1 MLRSWLTILPLALCL
16 NACVIDGLL
25 IDHLSRQSHP
35 LMPDPAPSTI
45 NGQVAELPKATV
57 QVLGADGKAMTG
69 LGTTAGDDGS
79 FALVVDG
86 ATSLRN
92 VIVTAS
98 LGRDQWLGILPFL
111 PAQTSVLDPAR
122 TFALADLS
130 PGMTEMGAT
139 STALALLMVG
149 RARLSGQGLG
159 AVSSDALTATLMTV
173 NDALLA
179 NGPALVTFA
188 AMVARIGATPA
199 LAGDGTPLL
208 PYDVAGKGSLL
219 NLAFLQQ
226 GPVDYDGDG
235 QPDTST
241 AAFDKALADA
251 IATFAFQADCY
262 PPDRIRVVL
271 TSRIQKSAKNANCE
285 DYLPFTWAPEGDGKR
300 MFVTGGIHKDTP
312 KCGPARSDHCLS
324 AAQID
329 NANKALGNW
338 APNVV
343 PMYDDGSNGDAVSGD
358 GIWTASFDLPW
369 WDPATAPDGSA
380 VRIAY
385 KFTYGTPKQGWTDSE
400 EFPGNQRIL
409 ELVDDN
415 GDHVVTRFDLFAD
428 ETSNK
433 DKANMLSPAKGGCG
447 VNTWPSVTAKGCSS
461 DTHERAAD
469 LNGDCVIDGWPPPSP
484 SGAITV
490 PCPKG

>member
-1 MLRSWLTILPLALCL
+1 MLRSWSLLLPLTLCL
-16 NACVIDGLL
+16 NACVMDGLV
-25 IDHLSRQSHP
+25 IDHLSRQQHP
-35 LMPDPAPSTI
+35 LMPDPAPNTI
-45 NGQVAELPKATV
+45 TGHAAGLPMASV
-57 QVLGADGKAMTG
+57 QLLGSDGKA
-69 LGTTAGDDGS
+69 LGVSATAGVDTRFS
-79 FALVVDG
+79 LVVEG

-92 VIVTAS
+92 VIVTAA
-98 LGRDQWLGILPFL
+98 LGRRQWLGIVPFL

-130 PGMTEMGAT
+130 PGMTELGVN
-139 STALALLMVG
+139 STALALLMIG

-159 AVSSDALTATLMTV
+159 SVSSDALTTTLMSV
-173 NDALLA
+173 NDALMA
-179 NGPALVTFA
+179 GDPALVTFA
-188 AMVARIGATPA
+188 AMAARIGAAPS
-199 LAGDGTPLL
+199 LAADASPVL
-208 PYDVAGKGSLL
+208 PYDATGKESLL
-219 NLAFLQQ
+219 RPEFLLQ
-226 GPVDYDGDG
+226 GQVDVDGDT
-235 QPDTST
+235 QADTT
-241 AAFDKALADA
+241 TQAFDAALAKAL
-251 IATFAFQADCY
+251 ATFAFQADCY
-262 PPDRIRVVL
+262 AQDRVRVVL
-271 TSRIQKSAKNANCE
+271 TSRIEKSVKNANCE
-285 DYLPFTWAPEGDGKR
+285 DFLPFTWAPEGDGKR
-300 MFVTGGIHKDTP
+300 LFLTGGIHKDTP
-312 KCGPARSDHCLS
+312 KCSAIRSDHCLT
-324 AAQID
+324 ALQID

-338 APNVV
+338 VPNVV

-358 GIWTASFDLPW
+358 GIWTASFELPW

-433 DKANMLSPAKGGCG
+433 DKANALAPAKDGCG
-447 VNTWPSVTAKGCSS
+447 VNTWPSVSAKGCAS

-484 SGAITV
+484 AGGITV